1 MNKVFYASAIGFLFG
16 ALSGYFV
23 ARRVYEKTNRLGEEV
38 ESLKAAR
45 DILVKS
51 AKHLGDAQQSNDA
64 QSSCHTETFS
74 KKKECELY
82 EQKVAAFYGESSDS
96 KEKRIRVLSDD
107 ELYDYPDFNE
117 VTLTYYRDGVI
128 ADDDDAVF
136 KDAEK
141 YIGTDALE
149 HFDGGKESVIYVLNS
164 ENETVYEILWS
175 YMSYKEILEE
185 KPYLRMED
193 DDVRI

>member
-1 MNKVFYASAIGFLFG
+1 MNKVIYASAIGFLFG

-23 ARRVYEKTNRLGEEV
+23 ARRVHEKRTDQEV

-51 AKHLGDAQQSNDA
+51 AKHLGDAQQSNDT

-74 KKKECELY
+74 KKKECESY

-107 ELYDYPDFNE
+107 ELYDYPEFNE

-128 ADDDDAVF
+128 ADDDDTVF

>member
-1 MNKVFYASAIGFLFG
+1 MNKVIYASAIGFLFG
-16 ALSGYFV
+16 ALSGYLV
-23 ARRVYEKTNRLGEEV
+23 TRMVYEKQTDQTE

-45 DILVKS
+45 DILVES
-51 AKHLGDAQQSNDA
+51 AKHLGDAQQSDDS
-64 QSSCHTETFS
+64 QSLCHTETFS

-117 VTLTYYRDGVI
+117 ITLTYYQDGVI
-128 ADDDDAVF
+128 ADDDDVVF
-136 KDAEK
+136 EDSER
-141 YIGTDALE
+141 YIGTDSLK
-149 HFDGGKESVIYVLNS
+149 HFDEGKESVIYVLNS

-175 YMSYKEILEE
+175 NRSYKDILEE